1 MLNTLKIQISF
12 REVNVKHSLALFHR
26 LPYIGITKDNISKTN
41 NFELNQNHT
50 RRSSRLEFD
59 RQMV

>member
-1 MLNTLKIQISF
+1 MSNIAKLYFTNF
-12 REVNVKHSLALFHR
+12 
-26 LPYIGITKDNISKTN
+26 PIGIIKDDISKTN